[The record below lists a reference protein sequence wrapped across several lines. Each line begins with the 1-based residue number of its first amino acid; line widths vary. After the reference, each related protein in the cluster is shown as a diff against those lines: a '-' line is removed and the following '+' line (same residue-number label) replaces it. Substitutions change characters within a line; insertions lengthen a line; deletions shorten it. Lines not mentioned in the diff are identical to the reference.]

1 VLAEACKRVISS
13 DLYDRGFGDIGLDFL
28 SAERSANNIITNP
41 PYNCAE
47 GFVRAGSSTPNVA
60 VDVTDDLFHIASLGR
75 VDEPTSSSVL
85 KDSANCK
92 VLREKTTL
100 LLLHEGP
107 RCGCTGDRQ
116 KATVEQSP
124 ALLSRSVS
132 CCWTTQAQKV
142 TLRSATSA
150 RCRSSVTIW

>member
-1 VLAEACKRVISS
+1 MLRTICS
-13 DLYDRGFGDIGLDFL
+13 
-28 SAERSANNIITNP
+28 
-41 PYNCAE
+41 
-47 GFVRAGSSTPNVA
+47 
-60 VDVTDDLFHIASLGR
+60 HIASLGR

-100 LLLHEGP
+100 PFCMKILAAGALEIS
-107 RCGCTGDRQ
+107 Q
-116 KATVEQSP
+116 KATVEQS